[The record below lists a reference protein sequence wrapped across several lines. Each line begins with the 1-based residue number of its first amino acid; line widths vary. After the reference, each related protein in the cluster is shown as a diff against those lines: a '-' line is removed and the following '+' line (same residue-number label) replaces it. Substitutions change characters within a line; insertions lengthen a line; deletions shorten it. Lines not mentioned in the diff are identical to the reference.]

1 MVNGK
6 VAFQSS
12 SISGVSNNL
21 YIDGNMKGPY
31 GGPSRDIQIR
41 NRTHTISFEPP
52 PREILIDG
60 KLCRLKFDGPTPVV
74 IIDGKAHG
82 IR

>member
-1 MVNGK
+1 MYCVVIAGD
-6 VAFQSS
+6 
-12 SISGVSNNL
+12 SNNL
-21 YIDGNMKGPY
+21 YIDGSIKGRY
-31 GGPSRDIQIR
+31 GGASREIVIR
-41 NRTHTISFEPP
+41 GRPHTIAFEPP

-74 IIDGKAHG
+74 IIDSKAHG